1 MKHNDFWQNKVTLIT
16 GGMGFVGSWIAAT
29 ISSKGGKVIVVD
41 HNIQKKP
48 GLDIMEVENQV
59 MFLQCDITNYQF
71 VSGIFAT
78 YEPDFVFHLAG
89 KAIIEDCVLNPLPSF
104 ESNIKGTW
112 NLLEACRVKGSVKG
126 IVVAS
131 SYKVYGN
138 QSTSCYSETSPL
150 LGILPYD
157 AAKICVEVL
166 SRSYYAGFGLP
177 IAVTRCANTYGG
189 GDLNLS
195 RIIPEAIHS
204 FLNGKELVIRSDG
217 APQRDYLYIE
227 DAVAGYIAIAENLHR
242 EDIKGQAFNLGSGK
256 SISVLELAR
265 KIGTIVGKDVNITVL
280 KEAQNI
286 IDDQYLD
293 IGKAVNFLDWQP
305 RYTLEE
311 GLKESVGWYKE
322 YFGKSID
329 CIWFK

>member
-1 MKHNDFWQNKVTLIT
+1 MKRNDFWQNKVTIIT
-16 GGMGFVGSWIAAT
+16 GGMGFVGSWLAAT

-41 HNIQKKP
+41 HNIQKKHD
-48 GLDIMEVENQV
+48 LAIAEVENQV
-59 MFLQCDITNYQF
+59 MFLQGDITNYQF
-71 VSGIFAT
+71 VSGIFST
-78 YEPDFVFHLAG
+78 YEPDYVFHLAG
-89 KAIIEDCVLNPLPSF
+89 QAIIEEFVLNPLPSF

-138 QSTSCYSETSPL
+138 QNNSCYSEESPL

-157 AAKICVEVL
+157 AAKICVDVL

-189 GDLNLS
+189 GDLSLS
-195 RIIPEAIHS
+195 RIIPQAMHS
-204 FLNGKELVIRSDG
+204 FLNGKELAIRSDG
-217 APQRDYLYIE
+217 TPQRDYLYIK
-227 DAVAGYIAIAENLHR
+227 DAVAGYIAIAEALHR

-256 SISVLELAR
+256 SISVLELTK
-265 KIGTIVGKDVNITVL
+265 KIGTIVGKDVSFAVL

-293 IGKAVNFLDWQP
+293 IGKAMNILGWQP
-305 RYTLEE
+305 RYTLEA
-311 GLKESVGWYKE
+311 GLKESVAWYKE
-322 YFGKSID
+322 YFGAKR
-329 CIWFK
+329 